1 MTSVRHTTIH
11 GMYAF
16 VISTILYSL
25 LYVYAI
31 FSHYLRA
38 PWITCVWFWGRS
50 YIIPNIDSVV
60 LGGTAERGEWD
71 TVVSLTETTR
81 ILHDIYEIFPS
92 IKNSTV
98 ETVWVGLR
106 PGRSAVRLDRE
117 QIPVMRADSVD
128 SSRKIQGTQWVFNCY
143 GHGGS
148 GVTLAMGC
156 AEDLVRNYFYPT
168 FA

>member
-1 MTSVRHTTIH
+1 M
-11 GMYAF
+11 
-16 VISTILYSL
+16 
-25 LYVYAI
+25 
-31 FSHYLRA
+31 
-38 PWITCVWFWGRS
+38 
-50 YIIPNIDSVV
+50 V

-71 TVVSLTETTR
+71 TGVSLTETTR
-81 ILHDIYEIFPS
+81 ILNDIYEIFPS
-92 IKNSTV
+92 IKNSTI

-117 QIPVMRADSVD
+117 QIPVTRADSVD
-128 SSRKIQGTQWVFNCY
+128 SSRKIHGTQWVFNCY